1 MESGQRFETQRLDHL
16 GIVAGISQE
25 IGLIEIID
33 QQIGVV
39 QRKVS
44 CGQAIQA
51 MVLNA
56 LGFSSRALYLMPDYL
71 RNKPIDLL
79 IAPGLNADDF
89 NDDTLGRSLDDL
101 HEAGVTELFA
111 KIASQALKVYGIRHQ
126 FVHLDSS
133 SFHLHGE
140 YENDDPDA
148 EAISITYGYSRDHRP
163 DLKQVVAQLIT
174 SHKSAL
180 PVWLEVL
187 SGNSSDKD
195 SFAKSVTAYCKH
207 LGEAKKPCF
216 VMDSAGYSAENLKTM
231 KEVFWL
237 TRVPETLAKAQR
249 LVRETTQDTL
259 LELKPGYLSKEFSLT
274 YAEIK
279 QRWLLVYSEAA
290 FQREL
295 ESLKKAQAREL
306 VQTEKEWRKLCQPE
320 YKCQADAETAAQRF
334 NQRWKYHRATSQVQ
348 PITKYAHPGRPA
360 TETEPDIVA
369 YRLIGTV
376 SASAEA
382 LEIAK
387 KSLGK
392 FIIATNQLDAEG
404 LSSLAMLEHY
414 TAQGVSVER
423 GFRFLKDP
431 LFFAHSLFL
440 KKPERIM
447 ALVMIMTL
455 SLLIY
460 ALAERQ
466 LRQALAQNNQTIPDQ
481 KGKPSQVPTMRW
493 VFQIFEGLDV
503 LTIWQNDQIFLRQLP
518 NLRPIHTQ
526 ILRLFGKSVQNCY
539 FLDP

>member
-1 MESGQRFETQRLDHL
+1 
-16 GIVAGISQE
+16 
-25 IGLIEIID
+25 
-33 QQIGVV
+33 
-39 QRKVS
+39 
-44 CGQAIQA
+44 

-71 RNKPIDLL
+71 RNKPVDLL
-79 IAPGLNADDF
+79 IAPGLRTEDF

-101 HEAGVTELFA
+101 YAAGVTELFA
-111 KIASQALKVYGIRHQ
+111 KIASQALKVYNIRHQ

-140 YENDDPDA
+140 YESDDSDTQ
-148 EAISITYGYSRDHRP
+148 AISITHGYSRDHRP

-195 SFAKSVTAYCKH
+195 SFARSVAAYCKH
-207 LGEAKKPCF
+207 LGEADKPCF
-216 VMDSAGYSAENLKTM
+216 VMDSAGYSADNLKTM
-231 KEVFWL
+231 KAVFWL
-237 TRVPETLAKAQR
+237 TRVPETLAEAQR
-249 LVRETTQDTL
+249 LVRETTRETM
-259 LELKPGYLSKEFSLT
+259 LELKPGYFGQEFSLT
-274 YAEIK
+274 YAEIQ

-306 VQTEKEWRKLCQPE
+306 AQTEKEWRKLCQPE
-320 YKCQADAETAAQRF
+320 YKCQADAETAVQRF
-334 NQRWKYHRATSQVQ
+334 NQRWKYHRATSQVE
-348 PITKYAHPGRPA
+348 PIAKYAHPGRPA
-360 TETEPDIVA
+360 TATEPDIIA
-369 YRLIGTV
+369 YRLTGMI
-376 SASAEA
+376 SASAET
-382 LEIAK
+382 LETAK

-392 FIIATNQLDAEG
+392 FIIATNQLDVER
-404 LSSLAMLEHY
+404 LSAQAMLEHY
-414 TAQGVSVER
+414 TAQGISVER

-466 LRQALAQNNQTIPDQ
+466 LRQALAENNQTILDQ
-481 KGKPSQVPTMRW
+481 KGKPTQVPTMRW

-503 LTIWQNDQIFLRQLP
+503 LTIWQNDQIFLRQLL

-526 ILRLFGKSVQNCY
+526 ILSLFGKPVQNCY